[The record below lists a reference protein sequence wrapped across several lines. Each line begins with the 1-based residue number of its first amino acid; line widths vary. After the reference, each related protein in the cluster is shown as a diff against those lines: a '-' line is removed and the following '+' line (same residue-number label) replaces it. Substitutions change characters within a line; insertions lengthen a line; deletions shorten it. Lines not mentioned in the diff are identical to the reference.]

1 MNPESLGH
9 YLFGQGA
16 PERRSQTANS
26 KVGGA
31 KSLNSGEARCA
42 KGVCEVGWKPNKQNS
57 FAQQDKTELM
67 VRGD

>member
-16 PERRSQTANS
+16 PERRSKTAKS
-26 KVGGA
+26 DAA

-42 KGVCEVGWKPNKQNS
+42 KGVCEVGWKPNQQNG